1 MGDGVVSKVAGYGLE
16 WSGVESCSIN
26 VVSGYYL
33 CLFFFHCREEE
44 IFFLFRVLNVGS
56 GRGGREWMAVNFDG
70 IWEI

>member
-33 CLFFFHCREEE
+33 CLFFFPLSGGRDFFSFSGSECWFRE
-44 IFFLFRVLNVGS
+44 
-56 GRGGREWMAVNFDG
+56 GRREWMAENFDG
-70 IWEI
+70 ICEI